1 MARSGSAA
9 ALLAVAIALAS
20 CGGPPTDDGLRI
32 IVSSGPVYEVP
43 TRDAPPAKPVPQTAG
58 RGTLILEGGGDYLD
72 EASEMTVALA
82 GTKPVVCLIDPGS
95 KGGGDAYHKFDGI
108 GGFKMLT
115 VNLTATSSQQAR
127 VLEALESCT
136 GYFINTG
143 DPIVLSSAL
152 RPNAADSSALKIIR
166 RRFEQNGA
174 VIAGTGTG
182 TMIVGDLTLCDCGGE
197 SSVEA
202 LTQGTI
208 FEAPGYVFVHGVL
221 IDAHFFT
228 RGLIGRHLYAL
239 ADTKEPV
246 GVGIDESTAVI
257 VPGNGGLWRVIGQSS
272 VALIRRGNAAN
283 VKHLED
289 FTLSLLNDG
298 DSFDP
303 VTGRIVVSPKRK
315 PILLLRGVDAKPIET
330 TRIFDPNQVLTM
342 IEALARS
349 TSVAARG
356 YDDASG
362 MAVQVTKELD
372 STAYSDGTSITIL
385 DLGLGIARGTPSG
398 LRLPAPVTLAR
409 SGRGGAALPQTS
421 EEQGHAAVMPGHA
434 AAAAMEADMAA
445 GRRQQRD
452 QPRIARPVEV
462 AIAAEGNPGIVAGM
476 DHQGRHADLRQQGQG
491 HGAAVIVQR
500 IGETH
505 ERCQDA
511 VVEIE
516 HGLHLGQDP
525 ALRCRELEALR
536 FQLEPGD
543 DMAVIEP
550 VARPHD
556 AAPRGV
562 EVDGGGNADGAAD
575 DRAPPRLA
583 QIFQQ
588 QIAAQGISHQQQTLA
603 RQPPVHLAQDL
614 AQIVAAP
621 RVVARA
627 ADALRG
633 ARAAQVEA
641 QHGIALIQEMEG
653 AGADIGA
660 VLRSRQAVDQYHQR
674 PAQILGRAM
683 QARQQPVAIG
693 HGEID
698 PLRRIGRQGGFDA
711 DDVVP
716 QGLQVATPPRQA
728 AAEARKA

>member
-1 MARSGSAA
+1 MARPGSAA

-20 CGGPPTDDGLRI
+20 CGNPPDDKGLRI

-43 TRDAPPAKPVPQTAG
+43 TRDGPPAKPVPQTAG

-72 EASEMTVALA
+72 EASLMTVALA
-82 GTKPVVCLIDPGS
+82 GTKPVLCLIDPGS

-127 VLEALESCT
+127 VLEALENCT

-143 DPIVLSSAL
+143 DPIMLSSAL
-152 RPNAADSSALKIIR
+152 RPNATDSSALKIIR

-272 VALIRRGNAAN
+272 VALIRRGNAAS
-283 VKHLED
+283 VKHLQD

-315 PILLLRGVDAKPIET
+315 PILLLRGLDAKPIET
-330 TRIFDPNQVLTM
+330 THIFDPNQVLTM
-342 IEALARS
+342 IDALVHS
-349 TSVAARG
+349 TSVVARG

-362 MAVQVTKELD
+362 MAVQVSKGLD

-385 DLGLGIARGTPSG
+385 DLDLGIARGTPSG
-398 LRLPAPVTLAR
+398 
-409 SGRGGAALPQTS
+409 
-421 EEQGHAAVMPGHA
+421 
-434 AAAAMEADMAA
+434 
-445 GRRQQRD
+445 
-452 QPRIARPVEV
+452 
-462 AIAAEGNPGIVAGM
+462 
-476 DHQGRHADLRQQGQG
+476 
-491 HGAAVIVQR
+491 
-500 IGETH
+500 
-505 ERCQDA
+505 
-511 VVEIE
+511 
-516 HGLHLGQDP
+516 
-525 ALRCRELEALR
+525 
-536 FQLEPGD
+536 
-543 DMAVIEP
+543 
-550 VARPHD
+550 
-556 AAPRGV
+556 
-562 EVDGGGNADGAAD
+562 
-575 DRAPPRLA
+575 
-583 QIFQQ
+583 
-588 QIAAQGISHQQQTLA
+588 
-603 RQPPVHLAQDL
+603 
-614 AQIVAAP
+614 
-621 RVVARA
+621 
-627 ADALRG
+627 
-633 ARAAQVEA
+633 
-641 QHGIALIQEMEG
+641 
-653 AGADIGA
+653 
-660 VLRSRQAVDQYHQR
+660 
-674 PAQILGRAM
+674 
-683 QARQQPVAIG
+683 
-693 HGEID
+693 
-698 PLRRIGRQGGFDA
+698 
-711 DDVVP
+711 
-716 QGLQVATPPRQA
+716 
-728 AAEARKA
+728 

>member
-1 MARSGSAA
+1 MARFGSAV

-20 CGGPPTDDGLRI
+20 CGSPPTDDGLRI

-95 KGGGDAYHKFDGI
+95 KGGGDAYHKFDSI

-272 VALIRRGNAAN
+272 VALIRRGNAVN

-330 TRIFDPNQVLTM
+330 TRIFDPNQALTM

-349 TSVAARG
+349 TSVTARG

-362 MAVQVTKELD
+362 MAVQVSKALD
-372 STAYSDGTSITIL
+372 STAYSDGSSITIL
-385 DLGLGIARGTPSG
+385 DLDLAIVRGTPSG
-398 LRLPAPVTLAR
+398 
-409 SGRGGAALPQTS
+409 
-421 EEQGHAAVMPGHA
+421 
-434 AAAAMEADMAA
+434 
-445 GRRQQRD
+445 
-452 QPRIARPVEV
+452 
-462 AIAAEGNPGIVAGM
+462 
-476 DHQGRHADLRQQGQG
+476 
-491 HGAAVIVQR
+491 
-500 IGETH
+500 
-505 ERCQDA
+505 
-511 VVEIE
+511 
-516 HGLHLGQDP
+516 
-525 ALRCRELEALR
+525 
-536 FQLEPGD
+536 
-543 DMAVIEP
+543 
-550 VARPHD
+550 
-556 AAPRGV
+556 
-562 EVDGGGNADGAAD
+562 
-575 DRAPPRLA
+575 
-583 QIFQQ
+583 
-588 QIAAQGISHQQQTLA
+588 
-603 RQPPVHLAQDL
+603 
-614 AQIVAAP
+614 
-621 RVVARA
+621 
-627 ADALRG
+627 
-633 ARAAQVEA
+633 
-641 QHGIALIQEMEG
+641 
-653 AGADIGA
+653 
-660 VLRSRQAVDQYHQR
+660 
-674 PAQILGRAM
+674 
-683 QARQQPVAIG
+683 
-693 HGEID
+693 
-698 PLRRIGRQGGFDA
+698 
-711 DDVVP
+711 
-716 QGLQVATPPRQA
+716 
-728 AAEARKA
+728 